1 MEKRLQFSYEAALLT
16 ALFAL
21 LALTLLA
28 TPGAPSSPEVIRI
41 TGQLFSTDG
50 QLEDA
55 VLVVELEGAHCL
67 FAELDADGRFHMEL
81 PLNSK
86 VRLHFIQPGHLPKE
100 VEVDTRNALNTPKA
114 ERENRKVKFEVV
126 LESEEQRP
134 GRRYDGP
141 VGTIR
146 FVNGT
151 GTMKV
156 LHDLRVVADE
166 AP

>member
-1 MEKRLQFSYEAALLT
+1 MEKRLHLSCEAALLT

-28 TPGAPSSPEVIRI
+28 APAGPDAIRI
-41 TGQLFSTDG
+41 TGQLHSTEG
-50 QLEDA
+50 RLADA

-67 FAELDADGRFHMEL
+67 QAELREDGRFQMDL
-81 PLNSK
+81 PLDSK

-114 ERENRKVKFEVV
+114 LRENRKVKFEVV

-141 VGTIR
+141 VGAIR